1 MKIDVEKRLAA
12 LEARQQV
19 KAELRER
26 EARRDIKQ
34 HIAPVYYTL
43 HDDIQAQQHSIYN
56 LPGGRGSGKSSVA
69 SLEIVNGIMSDPTHT
84 ASAICF
90 RRVGATLRES
100 VFAQIE
106 WAIDTLDASD
116 LWTLTTSPMR
126 AVYKPTGQAII
137 FRGLDEATK
146 LKSIRA
152 PGKTYFRYI
161 WFEEACEL
169 PGERTMRNVTQSVQ
183 RGGGVF
189 TIFRTFNPPIS
200 LNNWMNQLVNVPD
213 DRALTLRTD
222 YTMMPREWLGEAF
235 IEEAEHLKAVNLD
248 AYEHE
253 YMGKPIGMGGEVFP
267 NVTVRKITDEE
278 ITNMGYFYDG
288 VDFGFTTDPACFI
301 RVSYNVKT
309 EELFLLDEIYRR
321 RLRNSEL
328 AAMVEKKYN
337 QWATVMPLTEG
348 ITCLYC
354 DSAEPKSI
362 VDLRACG
369 LPAKRAYKRP
379 DAVRYRIKWLQHR
392 KIIIDPARTPN
403 AYREFT
409 QYEYIVDRDG
419 NITGELP
426 DANNHAID
434 AVAYALSPIIW
445 DFAGEA
451 GIDKVN
457 HTFPNYD

>member
-34 HIAPVYYTL
+34 HIAPVYYAL

-100 VFAQIE
+100 VYAQIE
-106 WAIDTLDASD
+106 WAIDALDASD

-200 LNNWMNQLVNVPD
+200 LNNWMNQIVNVPD

-222 YTMMPREWLGEAF
+222 YTMLPREWLGEAF
-235 IEEAEHLKAVNLD
+235 IEEAEHLKVVNPD

-253 YMGKPIGMGGEVFP
+253 YMGVPVGMGGEVFP

-288 VDFGFTTDPACFI
+288 IDFGYTTDPACFI
-301 RVSYNVKT
+301 RVSYDRKT
-309 EELFLLDEIYRR
+309 EELFLLDEIYKR

-328 AAMVEKKYN
+328 AAMVDEKYN
-337 QWATVMPLTEG
+337 QWSTVMPLTEG
-348 ITCLYC
+348 VTRLYC

-362 VDLRACG
+362 ADLRYCG
-369 LPAKRAYKRP
+369 LPAMAAYKRP
-379 DAVRYRIKWLQHR
+379 DAVRYRINWLQHR
-392 KIIIDPARTPN
+392 KIIIDPERTPN
-403 AYREFT
+403 AFDEFT
-409 QYEYIVDRDG
+409 KYEYLTDKDG
-419 NITGELP
+419 NITGELA
-426 DANNHAID
+426 DENNHSID
-434 AVAYALSPIIW
+434 AVAYALTPVIW
-445 DFAGEA
+445 RFGSE
-451 GIDKVN
+451 G
-457 HTFPNYD
+457 TPNARG

>member
-26 EARRDIKQ
+26 ESRRDIKQ
-34 HIAPVYYTL
+34 HIAPVYYAL
-43 HDDIQAQQHSIYN
+43 HDDIQAQRHSIYN

-69 SLEIVNGIMSDPTHT
+69 SLEIVDGIMRDPT
-84 ASAICF
+84 ASGICF

-126 AVYKPTGQAII
+126 ATYKPTGQAII

-152 PGKTYFRYI
+152 PGKTYFRFI
-161 WFEEACEL
+161 WYEEACEL
-169 PGERTMRNVTQSVQ
+169 PGERTLRNVTQSVQ
-183 RGGGVF
+183 RGGKVF

-200 LNNWMNQLVNVPD
+200 LNNWMNRLVNVPD
-213 DRALTLRTD
+213 DRALTVRTD

-248 AYEHE
+248 AYRHE
-253 YMGKPIGMGGEVFP
+253 YMGEPIGAGGEVFP
-267 NVTVRKITDEE
+267 NVTVRTITDEE
-278 ITNMGYFYDG
+278 IAEMGYFYDG
-288 VDFGFTTDPACFI
+288 VDFGFTIDPACYI
-301 RVSYNVKT
+301 RVSYNRKT

-321 RLRNSEL
+321 GLRNTQLSEL
-328 AAMVEKKYN
+328 VQEKYKA
-337 QWATVMPLTEG
+337 WSKVMPLTEG
-348 ITCLYC
+348 AASLYA

-362 VDLRACG
+362 ADLRYCG
-369 LPAKRAYKRP
+369 LPAKAAYKRP
-379 DAVRYRIKWLQHR
+379 DAVRYRVNWLQHR

-403 AYREFT
+403 AFREFT
-409 QYEYIVDRDG
+409 EYEYTTDKDG

-434 AVAYALSPIIW
+434 AVAYALTPVIW
-445 DFAGEA
+445 RFGSE
-451 GIDKVN
+451 G
-457 HTFPNYD
+457 TPNVRG

>member
-1 MKIDVEKRLAA
+1 MRNDIEKRLAA
-12 LEARQQV
+12 LEAS
-19 KAELRER
+19 KKIADELKER
-26 EARRDIKQ
+26 AAQRDITQ
-34 HIAPVYYTL
+34 HIAPVYVPL
-43 HDDIQAQQHSIYN
+43 HEDIQAQRHSIYN

-69 SLEIVNGIMSDPTHT
+69 SLEIVNGIMNDRT
-84 ASAICF
+84 ASGICF

-152 PGKTYFRYI
+152 PGKSYFRFI
-161 WFEEACEL
+161 WYEEACEL
-169 PGERTMRNVTQSVQ
+169 PGERTLRNVTQSVQ
-183 RGGGVF
+183 RGGKVF

-235 IEEAEHLKAVNLD
+235 IEEAEHLKTVNPD

-253 YMGKPIGMGGEVFP
+253 YMGEPIGAGGEVFP
-267 NVTVRKITDEE
+267 NVTVRTITDEE
-278 ITNMGYFYDG
+278 IAGMGYFYDG
-288 VDFGFTTDPACFI
+288 VDFGFTTDPACYI
-301 RVSYNVKT
+301 RVSYNRKT

-321 RLRNSEL
+321 GLRNTQLSEL
-328 AAMVEKKYN
+328 IQEKYKA
-337 QWATVMPLTEG
+337 WSKVMPIADGAT
-348 ITCLYC
+348 TLYA

-362 VDLRACG
+362 ADLRYCG
-369 LPAKRAYKRP
+369 LPATAAYKRP
-379 DAVRYRIKWLQHR
+379 DAVRYRVNWLQHR

-403 AYREFT
+403 AYKEFT
-409 QYEYIVDRDG
+409 EYEYTTDKDG

-426 DANNHAID
+426 DANNHTID
-434 AVAYALSPIIW
+434 AVAYSLTPVIW
-445 DFAGEA
+445 RFGSE
-451 GIDKVN
+451 GQ
-457 HTFPNYD
+457 PNARG